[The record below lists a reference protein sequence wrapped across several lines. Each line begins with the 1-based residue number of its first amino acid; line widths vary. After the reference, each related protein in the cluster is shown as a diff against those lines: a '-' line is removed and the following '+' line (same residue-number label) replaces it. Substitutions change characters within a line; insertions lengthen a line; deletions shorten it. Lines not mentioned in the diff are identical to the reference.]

1 MSAPALTMTGTIP
14 ARAGIG
20 LRSTHWRDLFDLRP
34 DVEWLEVHSENHF
47 GGGEP
52 LQILERA
59 RQDYPVSLH
68 GVGMSV
74 GSTDALDLHYLK
86 QLEQLVSRI
95 EPGFISDHL
104 SWSSGNGRY
113 LNDLLPLPYTEE
125 ALDHVVPRIVAA
137 QDYLARRLLIEN
149 PSTYL
154 QYSHST
160 ISEWEFLVAVAER
173 AGCGI
178 LLDVNN
184 VYVSAHN
191 HGFDPLQYVQA
202 VPPALVEEI
211 HLAGHLVREVGTR
224 RILIDTHD
232 THVCR
237 EVWDLY
243 AASLVHL
250 GPRPTLIEWDAAL
263 PSLEVLVEEARMAE
277 MHLER
282 RRAGIAA

>member
-1 MSAPALTMTGTIP
+1 MSAPAPTMAGTIP

-20 LRSTHWRDLFDLRP
+20 LRSAHWRDLFDLRP
-34 DVEWLEVHSENHF
+34 ELGWLEVHSENHF

-52 LQILERA
+52 LHILECA

-74 GSTDALDLHYLK
+74 GSTDELDRHYLK
-86 QLEQLVSRI
+86 QLKQLVSRVA
-95 EPGFISDHL
+95 PGFISDHL

-125 ALDHVVPRIVAA
+125 ALDHVVERIVSV
-137 QDYLARRLLIEN
+137 QDYLGCQLLIEN

-154 QYSHST
+154 QYAHST

-173 AGCGI
+173 ADCGI

-184 VYVSAHN
+184 IYVSAQN
-191 HGFDPLQYVQA
+191 HGFDPLQYVYA
-202 VPPALVEEI
+202 IPPALVGEI
-211 HLAGHLVREVGTR
+211 HLAGHLVRYVGDR

-232 THVCR
+232 THVCPG
-237 EVWDLY
+237 VWDLY
-243 AASLVHL
+243 GASLVHL

-263 PSLEVLVEEARMAE
+263 PSLDVLVEEARMAE
-277 MHLER
+277 LHLER
-282 RRAGIAA
+282 HRAGIAA

>member
-1 MSAPALTMTGTIP
+1 MSAAARTMADTVP

-20 LRSTHWRDLFDLRP
+20 LRSAHWRDLFDLCP
-34 DVEWLEVHSENHF
+34 DVGWLEVHSENHF

-52 LQILERA
+52 LHILERA
-59 RQDYPVSLH
+59 REDYPVSLH

-74 GSTDALDLHYLK
+74 GSTDALDRHYLK
-86 QLEQLVSRI
+86 QLKQLASRI

-125 ALDHVVPRIVAA
+125 ALEHVVRRIVSA
-137 QDYLARRLLIEN
+137 QDYLGYQLLIEN

-154 QYSHST
+154 RYAHST

-191 HGFDPLQYVQA
+191 HGFDPLQYVRA
-202 VPPALVEEI
+202 VPPALVGEV
-211 HLAGHLVREVGTR
+211 HLAGHLVRQVGTR

-232 THVCR
+232 THVSR

-243 AASLVHL
+243 VASLVHL
-250 GPRPTLIEWDAAL
+250 GPRPTLMEWDATL
-263 PSLEVLVEEARMAE
+263 PSLDVLVEEARMAE